1 MYLLCVNYRIYMGGY
16 MVNSLPQNL
25 CKDFFHLILRAGFIE
40 NSTTLRRWT
49 SGLVCKV
56 WPLSQQHPGAWQKCR
71 LWGPSRPVDRNL
83 HFSMILLQMMQVNV
97 WEASDRIIGSHTWVC
112 IIGIA
117 TYCSQSFLFREF
129 TFQQVFRWCCCCWYR
144 DHTLRSIRLKHPF
157 HCNFLYSLLILH
169 SSK

>member
-83 HFSMILLQMMQVNV
+83 HFSMIPSKTPCNL
-97 WEASDRIIGSHTWVC
+97 EFHKC
-112 IIGIA
+112 
-117 TYCSQSFLFREF
+117 CFRAL
-129 TFQQVFRWCCCCWYR
+129 T
-144 DHTLRSIRLKHPF
+144 
-157 HCNFLYSLLILH
+157 
-169 SSK
+169 